1 MTIRLE
7 WDADKAAANIR
18 KHGLSF
24 ETAASVFADPFAL
37 ALQDRFEGGEHR
49 WQTIGAIQGELIV
62 LVAHTVRETGGN
74 EVIRIVSA
82 RKADRKERK
91 LYAEQ
96 SR

>member
-1 MTIRLE
+1 MTIRFE

-24 ETAASVFADPFAL
+24 ETAAFVFSDPFAL

-62 LVAHTVRETGGN
+62 LVAHTVRETGGE

>member
-1 MTIRLE
+1 MTIRFE
-7 WDADKAAANIR
+7 WDADKAAANVR

-24 ETAASVFADPFAL
+24 EMAALVFADPFAL

-49 WQTIGAIQGELIV
+49 WQTIGAIQGELVV
-62 LVAHTVRETGGN
+62 LVAHTVYDAGAE
-74 EVIRIVSA
+74 EVISIISA
-82 RKADRKERK
+82 RRADRKERK

>member
-1 MTIRLE
+1 
-7 WDADKAAANIR
+7 
-18 KHGLSF
+18 
-24 ETAASVFADPFAL
+24 
-37 ALQDRFEGGEHR
+37 LQDRFEGGEHR

>member
-1 MTIRLE
+1 MRFE
-7 WDADKAAANIR
+7 WDADKAAANVR

-24 ETAASVFADPFAL
+24 ETATLVFADPFAL
-37 ALQDRFEGGEHR
+37 ASRYRFEGGEHR

-62 LVAHTVRETGGN
+62 LVAHTLLDMGEE
-74 EVIRIVSA
+74 EVIRIISA

-91 LYAEQ
+91 IYAEQ